1 MLQHLTIKNLAI
13 VREADLSF
21 GSGMTSITGETGA
34 GKSILLDALN
44 LVLGQR
50 ADSNLIQ
57 PGAEKAEVCATFDIS
72 QLPDAVLWLNDL
84 DLSQKT
90 QDCLIRRMIYPNGR
104 SRGFI
109 NGVPAT
115 TQQLKMLGE
124 YLVQMHGQHKHQV
137 LLQSR
142 EQLRILDTYGKHQNL
157 VGNVRKIYFQHEKL
171 IKQKKRLS
179 QSDGS
184 AQYQAELFQ
193 YQIEEI
199 EKLQLTTNEIAKLYI
214 EHDKLA
220 HAQTTLESCQE
231 AVTYLDHEGSGSA
244 LQLMHQAKQSLQ
256 PLFQKYSDL
265 GNAKDCLESAT
276 IQLQETLSE
285 LNAYIQNL
293 EINPAALDAI
303 EQRLER
309 IHEIARKHKVEPE
322 QIQAHYQGL
331 VDKLNILRQ
340 DSVALEQIDEEI
352 ALCGAQYQKLS
363 LQLSKKRLSNAKKLE
378 KEISKHIQNLG
389 MQGAQFAVQCET
401 LSQSFS
407 ATGIDL
413 ITFCISA
420 NIGHPP
426 KPLTKVAS
434 GGELSRISLALEL
447 TTLQDTTAPT
457 LIFDEVDVGI
467 GGKTGAIVG
476 RYLHQLSQKQQVIC
490 VTHLPQV
497 AAFGDNH
504 LMVIKQRVKNQT
516 QTHITELTMEQRI
529 DEIARML
536 GGLNIS
542 GEAKAQA
549 KHLLAKEL
557 TTEEI

>member
-1 MLQHLTIKNLAI
+1 MLQHLTIQNLAI
-13 VREADLSF
+13 VNEADLSF

-57 PGAEKAEVCATFDIS
+57 PGAEKAEVSATFDIAE
-72 QLPDAVLWLNDL
+72 LPDAVLWLNDL
-84 DLSQKT
+84 ELSQKT

-104 SRGFI
+104 SRAFI

-137 LLQSR
+137 LLQAR
-142 EQLRILDTYGKHQNL
+142 EQLRILDTYGKHQTL
-157 VGNVRKIYFQHEKL
+157 VANIKKIYFQHEKL
-171 IKQKKRLS
+171 LKQKKHLS
-179 QSDGS
+179 QGDDS

-199 EKLQLTTNEIAKLYI
+199 EKLELAENEITKLY
-214 EHDKLA
+214 EDHDKLA
-220 HAQTTLESCQE
+220 HAQTTLEACQE
-231 AVTYLDHEGSGSA
+231 AVSYLDNEESGNA
-244 LQLMHQAKQSLQ
+244 LQLMNQAKQNLQ
-256 PLFQKYSDL
+256 PLFQKYSEL

-276 IQLQETLSE
+276 IQLQEALSE
-285 LNAYIQNL
+285 LNLYIQNL
-293 EINPAALDAI
+293 EINPAALNSI
-303 EQRLER
+303 EQRLDR
-309 IHEIARKHKVEPE
+309 IHEIARKHKIEPE
-322 QIQAHYQGL
+322 KIHSHYQSL
-331 VDKLNILRQ
+331 VDKLNILNQ
-340 DSVALEQIDEEI
+340 DSILLEEIDEEI
-352 ALCGAQYQKLS
+352 ALCEAQYQKIS
-363 LQLSKKRLSNAKKLE
+363 IQLSKKRLSSAKKLE
-378 KEISKHIQNLG
+378 KEITKHIQNLG
-389 MQGAQFAVQCET
+389 MQGAQFAVQCE
-401 LSQSFS
+401 QQPESFS
-407 ATGIDL
+407 ATGIDQV
-413 ITFCISA
+413 TFCISA

-447 TTLQDTTAPT
+447 TTLQDITSPT

-490 VTHLPQV
+490 ITHLPQV
-497 AAFGDNH
+497 AAFGDQH
-504 LMVIKQRVKNQT
+504 LMVSKQNIKNKTQTQITQLTQDQRV
-516 QTHITELTMEQRI
+516 E
-529 DEIARML
+529 EIARML

-549 KHLLAKEL
+549 KHLLEREKEVEPL
-557 TTEEI
+557 

>member
-13 VREADLSF
+13 VNEADLSF

-34 GKSILLDALN
+34 GKSILLDALS
-44 LVLGQR
+44 LILGQR
-50 ADSNLIQ
+50 ADSHLIQ
-57 PGAEKAEVCATFDIS
+57 PGADKAEICATFDIS
-72 QLPDAVLWLNDL
+72 LLPDAVLWLNDL
-84 DLSQKT
+84 DLSQKS
-90 QDCLIRRMIYPNGR
+90 QDCLIRRIIYSNGR

-137 LLQSR
+137 LLQPR
-142 EQLRILDTYGKHQNL
+142 EQLRILDAYGKHQEL
-157 VGNVRKIYFQHEKL
+157 VANIKKIYFQHEKL
-171 IKQKKRLS
+171 IKQKDRLS
-179 QSDGS
+179 QNDGS
-184 AQYQAELFQ
+184 VQYQAELLQ

-199 EKLQLTTNEIAKLYI
+199 EKLQLTKNEIAKLYI
-214 EHDKLA
+214 NHDKLA

-231 AVTYLDHEGSGSA
+231 AVAYLDHEESGSA
-244 LQLMHQAKQSLQ
+244 LQLIHQAKQCLY
-256 PLFQKYSDL
+256 PLFQKYNELS
-265 GNAKDCLESAT
+265 NAKDCLESAS
-276 IQLQETLSE
+276 IQLQETLCE
-285 LNAYIQNL
+285 LNHYIQNL
-293 EINPAALDAI
+293 EIDPAALDII

-322 QIQAHYQGL
+322 QIQVHYENL
-331 VDKLNILRQ
+331 VEKLESLRQ
-340 DSVALEQIDEEI
+340 ASVELEQIDEKI
-352 ALCGAQYQKLS
+352 NLCEAQYQKLS
-363 LQLSKKRLSNAKKLE
+363 LQLSKKRLTSAKKLE

-401 LSQSFS
+401 QPQTFS
-407 ATGIDL
+407 ATGIDQV
-413 ITFCISA
+413 TFCISA

-447 TTLQDTTAPT
+447 TTLQDTTSPT

-476 RYLHQLSQKQQVIC
+476 RYLNQLSQKQQVIC
-490 VTHLPQV
+490 ITHLPQV

-504 LMVIKQRVKNQT
+504 LMVIKQRIKNQT
-516 QTHITELTMEQRI
+516 QTHISELTAEQRI

-536 GGLNIS
+536 GGINIS

-549 KHLLAKEL
+549 KHLLSKESAV
-557 TTEEI
+557 EEV